1 MNLKQLVLSGVMML
15 FLDSIYLSTFS
26 NFFNNV
32 VEKVQGTKIQLNLS
46 GAILCYL
53 FLIFGINYF
62 ILDQKKSL
70 TDAFILGLVIYGVY
84 ETTSFTLLKN
94 WSLNA
99 VLLDTLWG
107 GILFTLTVYLT
118 RKTIRFLN

>member
-1 MNLKQLVLSGVMML
+1 MNLKQLVISGVMML
-15 FLDSIYLSTFS
+15 LLDSIYLSTFS
-26 NFFNNV
+26 NFFNKV

-94 WSLNA
+94 WSFNA

>member
-94 WSLNA
+94 WSFNA

>member
-1 MNLKQLVLSGVMML
+1 MNLKQLVLSGVIML
-15 FLDSIYLSTFS
+15 LLDSIYLSTFS

-32 VEKVQGTKIQLNLS
+32 VEKVQGMKIQLNLS